1 MDRRRNSVVLL
12 NLLLACGCV
21 TPAAQSKNAV
31 STAHGHSAAQDTT
44 PTASADATHPEWR
57 EMTWSEYYSSVMQNA
72 RRRGATVIWVN
83 PPDVHT
89 VDPNGHPIKVK

>member
-1 MDRRRNSVVLL
+1 MDRRRSSVVLL
-12 NLLLACGCV
+12 NLLLAWGCA

-31 STAHGHSAAQDTT
+31 STAHAGSAAQDT
-44 PTASADATHPEWR
+44 THPEWR

-89 VDPNGHPIKVK
+89 VDRDRHPIKAK